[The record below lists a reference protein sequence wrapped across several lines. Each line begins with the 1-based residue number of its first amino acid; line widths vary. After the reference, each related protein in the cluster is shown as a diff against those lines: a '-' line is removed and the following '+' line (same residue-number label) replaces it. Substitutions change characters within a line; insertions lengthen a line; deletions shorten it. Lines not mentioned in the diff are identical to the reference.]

1 MNRAVRKARRQDA
14 AAVDCFLLG
23 PFSLPIFSTSNQFFG
38 SQLVVLDWH
47 QVLLMAFVLSDST
60 RDVGGR

>member
-1 MNRAVRKARRQDA
+1 MNKAVRKARHQDA

-23 PFSLPIFSTSNQFFG
+23 PISLPIFSASNQFFG

-47 QVLLMAFVLSDST
+47 QVLLMAFVLSDT
-60 RDVGGR
+60 RDDGGR